1 MAAAADISLAT
12 FQRHLKA
19 GRISA
24 LPEGGFD
31 RDAVLASLAAGTD
44 PTKNRGTRPARIL
57 EEDSAENVGAAAGY
71 DEVRRKLDAGEPMDF
86 MEARTANE
94 ILKAKHAALKL
105 DEAEGLLVP
114 AAEVR
119 ALRDAEYQALR
130 DRVRSVPA
138 SIAESLLDAVAK
150 GAKSPEIA
158 TTLLHEIDVAL
169 ADIAGAEI
177 SIVA

>member
-19 GRISA
+19 GRIPA
-24 LPEGGFD
+24 LPGGGFD
-31 RDAVLASLAAGTD
+31 RDAVLTSLAANTD
-44 PTKNRGTRPARIL
+44 PTKNRGTRPARVL
-57 EEDSAENVGAAAGY
+57 EAVSSEAGEAVAY
-71 DEVRRKLDAGEPMDF
+71 DAVRRKLDSGEPMDF

-114 AAEVR
+114 AAEVA

-130 DRVRSVPA
+130 DRIRSVPA
-138 SIAESLLDAVAK
+138 SVAEGLLDAVAK
-150 GAKSPEIA
+150 GAKAPEIA
-158 TTLLHEIDVAL
+158 AVLLREIDLAL
-169 ADIAGAEI
+169 DDLATVEVRAA
-177 SIVA
+177 A